1 MKKEANR
8 EEIKKTK
15 QVSACMEE
23 RTTNS
28 NRQQR
33 RAVCYEQGRGR
44 RRRERDVMKEKMKH
58 RREIGRAHV

>member
-1 MKKEANR
+1 
-8 EEIKKTK
+8 
-15 QVSACMEE
+15 MEE

-44 RRRERDVMKEKMKH
+44 RRRRERDVMKEKVKH
-58 RREIGRAHV
+58 RRDGKEKGEEGEGGRCRR

>member
-1 MKKEANR
+1 
-8 EEIKKTK
+8 
-15 QVSACMEE
+15 MEE

-44 RRRERDVMKEKMKH
+44 RRRRERDVMKEKVKH
-58 RREIGRAHV
+58 RRDGKEKGLRGLPTSGRRCTT